1 MAKHVQTTSTEG
13 YSSTSEIGEF
23 ALDIDA
29 TGETAPDTLETLL
42 TSYAACYVPAL
53 RVGAKQ
59 RNVGELGE
67 VIISV
72 TGDLND
78 DDKLAAIEFDVST
91 DADLDD
97 EAAEKVIARAEELCK
112 VHDALKSDLH
122 AEVSLS

>member
-13 YSSTSEIGEF
+13 YSSTSKIGEF

-29 TGETAPDTLETLL
+29 TGEMAPGTLETLL
-42 TSYAACYVPAL
+42 ASYAACYVPAL

-67 VIISV
+67 VTISV
-72 TGDLND
+72 TGDLN

-97 EAAEKVIARAEELCK
+97 EAAEKVIARAGELCK